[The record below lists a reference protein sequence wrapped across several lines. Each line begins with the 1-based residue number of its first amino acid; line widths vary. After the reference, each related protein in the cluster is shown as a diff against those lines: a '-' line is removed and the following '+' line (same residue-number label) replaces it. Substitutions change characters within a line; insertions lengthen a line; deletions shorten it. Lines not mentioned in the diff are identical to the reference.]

1 MMRKIMQLH
10 KMAKNID
17 MYLIIAAYTSVRVAQ
32 R

>member
-1 MMRKIMQLH
+1 MRKIMQLQ

-17 MYLIIAAYTSVRVAQ
+17 MSLIIAAYTSVILAQ